1 MWPQVE
7 GEAPLLPA
15 APQTFAGINCDISSS
30 SHSFYGG
37 KEQHHDYAHAQQ
49 SFGTC
54 GSSTNLCQPSVP
66 PLPVSVLWT
75 RATAEPQQAYQTPPR
90 PCRQAVH
97 VPQSPLCASNLLDQL
112 LSVSGEAGTLCLAAQ
127 PKACKSNHMTAAHA
141 LPELCIE

>member
-7 GEAPLLPA
+7 VEAPLLSA
-15 APQTFAGINCDISSS
+15 APQTFAGINCDIISS
-30 SHSFYGG
+30 SHSLYGG

-66 PLPVSVLWT
+66 QLPESVLWT
-75 RATAEPQQAYQTPPR
+75 RATAELQQAYQTPPR

-97 VPQSPLCASNLLDQL
+97 VPQSPFCASNLLGQL
-112 LSVSGEAGTLCLAAQ
+112 LSMSGEAGTLCLAAQ
-127 PKACKSNHMTAAHA
+127 PRAYKQSYDSSTCSARTLH
-141 LPELCIE
+141 